1 MVPLRKLLPYSRGT
15 CVLLSTASA
24 WRILD
29 LEVAVPPMS
38 SARPGQVPSQGPTQG
53 RDRRAFPRYQFR
65 IDVEI
70 EWGSK
75 ALWGQVTDISQQ
87 GMFIEIP
94 DLDWVNASFT
104 ANLALGIPLRVECVV
119 CRIVPNRGVGVT
131 IVVPDEEKRRFH
143 GLLWALGQELAQSTL
158 AAAGL
163 QEIPKQQIVFPSGPN
178 SR

>member
-1 MVPLRKLLPYSRGT
+1 MPPLSPARLGPL
-15 CVLLSTASA
+15 ASHGS
-24 WRILD
+24 
-29 LEVAVPPMS
+29 P
-38 SARPGQVPSQGPTQG
+38 QG

-65 IDVEI
+65 INVEI

-75 ALWGQVTDISQQ
+75 ALWGHVSDISQQ

-131 IVVPDEEKRRFH
+131 IVVPDEEKRSFT
-143 GLLWALGQELAQSTL
+143 AC
-158 AAAGL
+158 
-163 QEIPKQQIVFPSGPN
+163 SGRSDRNWRHRRLPPPVCRKSPN
-178 SR
+178 RASSSQPGRTPADCGSISSHLSATPECRPHCKNVVGKNVWL